1 MRVNKNEDTLFDLF
15 QESKTTIP
23 DIDMENVL
31 MQNLKIVVQK
41 KKERKHLHYTILL
54 IVAVLCIVF
63 IPFIV
68 VIAFGL
74 LPDISYSFGF
84 SKLVGLEKKFE
95 NINFQSQY
103 LFIPYTMFFLL
114 VLDLLVRK
122 KIWNK
127 EHSEKKH

>member
-23 DIDMENVL
+23 DIDLEDVL
-31 MQNLKIVVQK
+31 MQNIKLVIQK
-41 KKERKHLHYTILL
+41 KNERKQLHYTILL
-54 IVAVLCIVF
+54 IVAVLCVLF
-63 IPFIV
+63 VPFIV

-74 LPDISYSFGF
+74 LPDFSYSFDF

-127 EHSEKKH
+127 EHSDKEH